1 MLIYNERDVISQS
14 KITSNLKATVMSN
27 WELTDKRIYQLL
39 KHPYQVDKSV
49 VEEMTSAY
57 LDFVEDLLVYLNEG
71 KDNKSII
78 RKLNTAQIEFATIKA
93 FEESIPTENS
103 KLKIVFLDK
112 LIALTQKEL
121 ELLYRQMEYPKF
133 FINIESEWKSPIG
146 INLEEIKL
154 IDIMELAC
162 GFFYIIDGVQRL
174 DNKELHL
181 IDVTRIFEKMFN
193 VNLGDIYKKEEAVIK
208 RKPIKIT
215 EFLDRLKAAIIQ
227 KSKDEGYYQP

>member
-1 MLIYNERDVISQS
+1 
-14 KITSNLKATVMSN
+14 MSN
-27 WELTDKRIYQLL
+27 WILTDKRIYQLL

-57 LDFVEDLLVYLNEG
+57 LEFVEELFTYLNEE
-71 KDNKSII
+71 KDNKDII
-78 RKLNTAQIEFATIKA
+78 RKLNMTQIEFATIKA
-93 FEESIPTENS
+93 FEESLPTENN
-103 KLKIVFLDK
+103 KLKLVFLDK
-112 LIALTQKEL
+112 LIVLVDKEL

-133 FINIESEWKSPIG
+133 FINIESEWKSPICV
-146 INLEEIKL
+146 NPDAIKL

-162 GFFYIIDGVQRL
+162 GFFYLVDGLLRS

-193 VNLGDIYKKEEAVIK
+193 VNLGDIYTKEEAVIK

-215 EFLDRLKAAIIQ
+215 DFLDRLKAAIIQ
-227 KSKDEGYYQP
+227 KSKDEGYY